1 MTKIP
6 IAILSLVLAAC
17 AAERSEP
24 ADQAASSSP
33 GSLARTSIDTPQ
45 AGGGLVKGPSGFSHE
60 MNWSHADSI
69 VGEFMLFSQRLN
81 PDSAVV
87 TSDTVLLPAAVRI
100 GRTTTV
106 MLKALLGEPAIE
118 TREGGML
125 VLQYNSPFIG
135 PDEEVRFHM
144 DRDTLHQVSWTLYSD

>member
-6 IAILSLVLAAC
+6 IAILSVVLAAC

-33 GSLARTSIDTPQ
+33 GLIARTSIDTPLV
-45 AGGGLVKGPSGFSHE
+45 GGGPVKGPSGFSHE
-60 MNWSHADSI
+60 RNWSHADSI
-69 VGEFMLFSQRLN
+69 VGEFMLFSQRLY

-87 TSDTVLLPAAVRI
+87 TSDTVPFPAGVRV
-100 GRTTTV
+100 GQTTAV
-106 MLKALLGEPAIE
+106 MLKGLLGEPAAE
-118 TREGGML
+118 TRQDGML

-135 PDEEVRFHM
+135 ADEAVNFHLNGNIL
-144 DRDTLHQVSWTLYSD
+144 RKVTWTLYSD